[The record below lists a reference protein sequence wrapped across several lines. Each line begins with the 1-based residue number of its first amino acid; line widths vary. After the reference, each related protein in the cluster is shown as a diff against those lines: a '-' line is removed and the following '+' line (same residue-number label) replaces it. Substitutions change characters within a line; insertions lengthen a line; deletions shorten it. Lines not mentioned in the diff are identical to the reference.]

1 MESRARIL
9 GLQLCDANVKS
20 TVLVY
25 RGANIAKRNIEDKT
39 KYLASHFLSTRR

>member
-9 GLQLCDANVKS
+9 GLQQLCDT